1 MDSKIG
7 SDIAKLLG
15 SLNAKASDSA
25 LKSKGNVS
33 SGASF
38 KQALVAS
45 ESTQNVID
53 DGKALPVSGP
63 IQAASQSLGPAVQ
76 QASRDLATRAS
87 HSEKH
92 VLRDFDLVVVGD
104 QTEESAVISFA
115 QQSGMSAQ
123 ALAQLFAEQ
132 GPSAQAALR
141 DELIAS
147 SLTGE
152 TLYAKLESLGL
163 LERLRTDIA
172 AELAN
177 INATQTQTESQVA
190 DLSAQLS
197 RLSAPALERLL
208 QGLEGAELKRFISS
222 SDTASSNLGSADF
235 SAEWIK
241 ELSIEIEPQL
251 SAAAP
256 ALMQN
261 LQVLLGET
269 GNSSTAELSGSL
281 ASLVA
286 PSIHR
291 LLNDGSLRSVVP
303 TPAYAGASER
313 TSEGLMAQ
321 LESAILESLNGSATL
336 GATIASKP
344 NSAANLD
351 IQAVAKDLAVTL
363 AREITPE
370 VTSLATLT
378 TNDKDAAGTLA
389 REIGPGF
396 TSLTTPTPNFQEASN
411 AVQSSVAEHLTP
423 LVQRWLNQ
431 PSVQNQIKALAQD
444 GAMQPRALSLAIAPQ
459 LIQWLRNDALLGS
472 GNAGLVSGNATGT
485 GAVEKNV
492 VGQSPFASGLAAPEQ
507 LITRVPSQPSGLS
520 PTLYSMQP
528 SAVSDTELKLARS
541 AAVAQPLPL
550 QISVSGSSMPSAASL
565 TQAATASLA
574 QVQPPADAAYAQT
587 MTMTQSAADPNARQA
602 TMDRFAMRGVAV
614 KPNQIAANVKD
625 DGVMKANSPARAG
638 IEAATVL
645 RDLVMSRTANTA
657 VPQQSAPATSA
668 VLSGEGVDLS
678 PKITTQAEAALV
690 RQNLPSGLDRF
701 ASSDVSRSGY
711 PAPGNNLQAR
721 ELVGRQLSEALGH
734 RLAANIAAG
743 HYRLTLNVHPKELGA
758 IDVVMEM
765 RDGRLDAQIS
775 SANPV
780 TRELLGDSLSRLRD
794 ALQQNGIQLAQ
805 LAIGSGSQQGG
816 QSGRGTQ
823 PGSSN
828 EAVAADALIADASE
842 NILEDLD
849 LDLDLD
855 TIDFW
860 A

>member
-15 SLNAKASDSA
+15 TLNAKAADSA
-25 LKSKGNVS
+25 SKSIGNS
-33 SGASF
+33 GSGASF

-53 DGKALPVSGP
+53 DGKSLPVSGP

-87 HSEKH
+87 QSEKH
-92 VLRDFDLVVVGD
+92 ALRDFDLVVVGD
-104 QTEESAVISFA
+104 ETEESAVFSFA

-132 GPSAQAALR
+132 GPTAQAALR
-141 DELIAS
+141 DGLVAS

-172 AELAN
+172 AALAN
-177 INATQTQTESQVA
+177 NNATQAQTESQVA
-190 DLSAQLS
+190 GLSAQLS
-197 RLSAPALERLL
+197 QFSAPALARVLH
-208 QGLEGAELKRFISS
+208 GLEEAELKRFMSS
-222 SDTASSNLGSADF
+222 SDTATSNLGSLDL
-235 SAEWIK
+235 SAKWINQ
-241 ELSIEIEPQL
+241 LSIEIEPQL

-256 ALMQN
+256 AITQN
-261 LQVLLGET
+261 LRALLSEPGD
-269 GNSSTAELSGSL
+269 SSEAELSASI

-286 PSIHR
+286 PSIQR
-291 LLNDGSLRSVVP
+291 LVNDASLQSVNDASLQSVAAV
-303 TPAYAGASER
+303 PAYAGASER
-313 TSEGLMAQ
+313 PSEGLVTQ
-321 LESAILESLNGSATL
+321 LESAILESLKGSASL
-336 GATIASKP
+336 GTATANEPS
-344 NSAANLD
+344 SAANWN
-351 IQAVAKDLAVTL
+351 IQTVAKDLAVTL
-363 AREITPE
+363 AREIAPE
-370 VTSLATLT
+370 VPSLATMT
-378 TNDKDAAGTLA
+378 TNV
-389 REIGPGF
+389 
-396 TSLTTPTPNFQEASN
+396 QEVGNS
-411 AVQSSVAEHLTP
+411 VQSNLAERLTP
-423 LVQRWLNQ
+423 LVQRWLSQ
-431 PSVQNQIKALAQD
+431 PSVQNHITAVVQD
-444 GAMQPRALSLAIAPQ
+444 GAIQPRALSLAIAPQ
-459 LIQWLRNDALLGS
+459 MTQWLRSQALPESDKTRLFT
-472 GNAGLVSGNATGT
+472 ATG
-485 GAVEKNV
+485 AA
-492 VGQSPFASGLAAPEQ
+492 QSTASGQYPAGAADLATSEKLMARAPLQ
-507 LITRVPSQPSGLS
+507 SVALSPALYSTQPS
-520 PTLYSMQP
+520 T
-528 SAVSDTELKLARS
+528 VSETELKLARS

-550 QISVSGSSMPSAASL
+550 QVSVSGASMPAAAGL
-565 TQAATASLA
+565 TQAATATLA
-574 QVQPPADAAYAQT
+574 QVQPSADAAYAQA
-587 MTMTQSAADPNARQA
+587 MTMTQSTAGPNARLA

-614 KPNQIAANVKD
+614 KSNQLAENAKA
-625 DGVMKANSPARAG
+625 DGVLKVNNPAKSG
-638 IEAATVL
+638 VEAATVL
-645 RDLVMSRTANTA
+645 RDLVMSRATNTTS
-657 VPQQSAPATSA
+657 PQQSLPTTSA
-668 VLSGEGVDLS
+668 VLTGEGVDPSAKFAIQADAGLARQSLLS
-678 PKITTQAEAALV
+678 GA
-690 RQNLPSGLDRF
+690 DRM
-701 ASSDVSRSGY
+701 ASSDMARPGY
-711 PAPGNNLQAR
+711 PAPGNNPQAR

-780 TRELLGDSLSRLRD
+780 TRELLGDSLPRLRD

-805 LAIGSGSQQGG
+805 LAIGSDSQQGG
-816 QSGRGTQ
+816 QSGRGAQ

-828 EAVAADALIADASE
+828 EAGAADALIADASE

>member
-1 MDSKIG
+1 VDSKIG

-15 SLNAKASDSA
+15 TLNAKATDSA
-25 LKSKGNVS
+25 SKSIGNGG

-53 DGKALPVSGP
+53 DGKSLPVSGP

-87 HSEKH
+87 QSEKH
-92 VLRDFDLVVVGD
+92 ALRDFDLVVVGD
-104 QTEESAVISFA
+104 ETEESAVFSFA

-132 GPSAQAALR
+132 GSSAPAALR
-141 DELIAS
+141 DGLVAP

-163 LERLRTDIA
+163 LERLRADIA
-172 AELAN
+172 AALAN
-177 INATQTQTESQVA
+177 TNAAQTQTESQVA

-197 RLSAPALERLL
+197 QFSAPALARVLKD
-208 QGLEGAELKRFISS
+208 LEEAELKRFLSS
-222 SDTASSNLGSADF
+222 SDTASSNLGSPDL
-235 SAEWIK
+235 SAKWINQ
-241 ELSIEIEPQL
+241 LSIEIEPQL

-256 ALMQN
+256 AITQN
-261 LQVLLGET
+261 LRALLSDPGD
-269 GNSSTAELSGSL
+269 SSEAELSASI

-286 PSIHR
+286 PSIQR
-291 LLNDGSLRSVVP
+291 LVNDASLQSVAAV
-303 TPAYAGASER
+303 PAYAGASER
-313 TSEGLMAQ
+313 PSEGLVAQ
-321 LESAILESLNGSATL
+321 LESAILESLKGSASL
-336 GATIASKP
+336 GTATANEPS
-344 NSAANLD
+344 SAANWN
-351 IQAVAKDLAVTL
+351 IQTVAKDLAVTL
-363 AREITPE
+363 AREIAPE
-370 VTSLATLT
+370 VPSLATMT
-378 TNDKDAAGTLA
+378 TNV
-389 REIGPGF
+389 
-396 TSLTTPTPNFQEASN
+396 QEVGNS
-411 AVQSSVAEHLTP
+411 VQSNLAERLTP
-423 LVQRWLNQ
+423 LVQRWLSQ
-431 PSVQNQIKALAQD
+431 PSVQNHITAVVQD
-444 GAMQPRALSLAIAPQ
+444 GAIQPRALSLAIAPQ
-459 LIQWLRNDALLGS
+459 MTQWLRSQALPESDKTRLFT
-472 GNAGLVSGNATGT
+472 AT
-485 GAVEKNV
+485 GAV
-492 VGQSPFASGLAAPEQ
+492 QSTASGQYPAGAADLATSEKLMARAPFQ
-507 LITRVPSQPSGLS
+507 SVALSPALYSTQPS
-520 PTLYSMQP
+520 T
-528 SAVSDTELKLARS
+528 VSETELKLARS

-550 QISVSGSSMPSAASL
+550 QVSVSGASMPAAAGL
-565 TQAATASLA
+565 TQAATATLA
-574 QVQPPADAAYAQT
+574 QVQPSADAAYAQA
-587 MTMTQSAADPNARQA
+587 MTMTQSTAGPNARQA

-614 KPNQIAANVKD
+614 KSNQLAEDAKA
-625 DGVMKANSPARAG
+625 DGVLKVNNPAKSG
-638 IEAATVL
+638 VEAATVL
-645 RDLVMSRTANTA
+645 RDLVMSRATNTTS
-657 VPQQSAPATSA
+657 PQQSLPTTSA
-668 VLSGEGVDLS
+668 VLTGEGVDPSAKFAIQADAGLARQSLLS
-678 PKITTQAEAALV
+678 GA
-690 RQNLPSGLDRF
+690 DRM
-701 ASSDVSRSGY
+701 ASSDMARPGY
-711 PAPGNNLQAR
+711 PAPGNNPQAR

-780 TRELLGDSLSRLRD
+780 TRELLGDSLPRLRD

-805 LAIGSGSQQGG
+805 LAIGSDSQQGG
-816 QSGRGTQ
+816 QSGRGAQ

-828 EAVAADALIADASE
+828 EAGAADALIADASE